1 MKRKWFILLI
11 FLMATSLVGII
22 MIQLYWINNA
32 IQLKEAQ
39 FDQNV
44 KIAMKEIAEMV
55 EKRENVVL
63 ISDKLKRFEK
73 NIVRQKYNG
82 TDTLST
88 ISIGVGSSDHVVN
101 IINDENDSDIYIL
114 QSNMSLDGES
124 EIAYISDGDEVTIA
138 SHDLAVDLKV
148 DMNYDSI
155 RQTIQT
161 IKGYYE
167 IDTLSNAIF
176 GNYVYTVSTGDSN
189 NYFIVRHPDAKTSKA
204 RQLGEVFERMV
215 IEAEDLIKPIE
226 ELYSP
231 KDLNDVIEITLWSN
245 GIDQKFEFAIESD
258 DEEAPFPIKSE
269 SFSFD
274 TMLDAYWISL
284 FPQEIYE
291 QKNYQLFLSFPDKNI
306 YMLKSISL
314 LLIISAIL
322 TLIILTTFGT
332 TIYMILRQK
341 RISDIKTD
349 FINNMTH
356 EFKTPIA
363 TISLAVDSI
372 NNPKTLDKKDNILY
386 YTGIIKEEN
395 KRMNSQVENVLQMS
409 LLDKHEIE
417 FNMQPYDLHEL
428 IRNAIRKISLQ
439 IEERN
444 GKIVVNM
451 EATRHIARVDEVHF
465 TNAILNLL
473 DNANKYSPVAPEI
486 TVSTVNTDQ
495 HISIKV
501 QDQGIGMSKEVQKKI
516 FEKFYRQTSG
526 NIHNVKGFGLGLAY
540 VRAILQVIKG
550 KIKISSD
557 TGKGSTFELIIPTIA
572 DDG

>member
-1 MKRKWFILLI
+1 
-11 FLMATSLVGII
+11 MATSLVGII

-73 NIVRQKYNG
+73 NMVRQNYNG
-82 TDTLST
+82 TDTLPA

-101 IINDENDSDIYIL
+101 IINDENDSDVYVW

-124 EIAYISDGDEVTIA
+124 EIAYISDGDKVTIA
-138 SHDLAVDLKV
+138 SQDLAVDLKV
-148 DMNYDSI
+148 DMDYDSI
-155 RQTIQT
+155 RHTIQA
-161 IKGYYE
+161 IKGYYK

-204 RQLGEVFERMV
+204 RKLGEVFERMV

-258 DEEAPFPIKSE
+258 DEDAPFPIQSE
-269 SFSFD
+269 NFSFD

-291 QKNYQLFLSFPDKNI
+291 QNNYQLFLSFPDKNI
-306 YMLKSISL
+306 NMLKSISL

-444 GKIVVNM
+444 GKIVVNL
-451 EATRHIARVDEVHF
+451 EATSHIARVDEEHF

-473 DNANKYSPVAPEI
+473 DNANKYSPEAPEI

-540 VRAILQVIKG
+540 VRAVLQVIKG
-550 KIKISSD
+550 KIKITSD

-572 DDG
+572 DDE

>member
-1 MKRKWFILLI
+1 
-11 FLMATSLVGII
+11 MATSLVGII